1 MFSSRRI
8 FEWLLF
14 INKLYSIFWISWI
27 FFCYFFKQFS
37 FNKIIPIYKISIRF
51 NLFLNYHL
59 EKPIRKR
66 RSIFIQKI
74 LVELIGESEVKEGS
88 FRPIKGVRQ
97 WIKDAAGMRLA
108 ERAAFSREY
117 GCTSSAINLPD
128 DLPRLMSTGVFR
140 AQNPPIVPQLVRR
153 ENGTFRV
160 VSLRRLVT
168 QLKKS
173 FSAERTDSRIVL
185 EAFAV
190 LFTFCWSRSTRLL
203 NGPVDSSL
211 PSPRVN

>member
-1 MFSSRRI
+1 M
-8 FEWLLF
+8 
-14 INKLYSIFWISWI
+14 
-27 FFCYFFKQFS
+27 
-37 FNKIIPIYKISIRF
+37 
-51 NLFLNYHL
+51 
-59 EKPIRKR
+59 
-66 RSIFIQKI
+66 
-74 LVELIGESEVKEGS
+74 ELIGESEVKEGS
-88 FRPIKGVRQ
+88 FRPTKGLRQ

-160 VSLRRLVT
+160 VSFRRLVT

-173 FSAERTDSRIVL
+173 SSAEQTDSRTVL

-190 LFTFCWSRSTRLL
+190 LFTFCWSRSSTRFL

-211 PSPRVN
+211 NPFPLPESISERAFRIRIGIFK